1 VFFILSKLLD
11 VFLSPLSWSL
21 VLLAAAVPWRRR
33 AVRSWKRRR
42 LFGALGL
49 GLLGLSSCMPV
60 SQFLAWRL
68 EHATTPTYRDDVTY
82 DAVVLLGGVV
92 DEEVTEKS
100 GQPAYNDNIERLVMT
115 HKLLQD
121 GKAKVAIISSAP
133 LDPKRPEIGEAVVL
147 ARQLESWGIA
157 RDRILIEDRARNT
170 RENATY
176 SQAIA
181 RARGYERV
189 LILTSAF
196 HMVRAAEC
204 FAAVGMPVDTLAVDY
219 RDLYAMVSNLMG
231 QQPLHFLETIG
242 QQVVAGALALPA
254 VTGARAAVRK
264 PHVALAGLLDYAEV
278 VVQEGD
284 CV

>member
-1 VFFILSKLLD
+1 MFFILSKLLD

-42 LFGALGL
+42 LIGALGL
-49 GLLGLSSCMPV
+49 GILVLSSCMPV
-60 SQFLAWRL
+60 SQLLAWRL
-68 EHATTPTYRDDVTY
+68 EHATTSTYRGDITY

-100 GQPAYNDNIERLVMT
+100 GQPSYNDNIERLVMT

-133 LDPKRPEIGEAVVL
+133 LDPKRPEIGEATVL
-147 ARQLESWGIA
+147 ARQLEAWGIA
-157 RDRILIEDRARNT
+157 KDRIIIEDRARNT

-176 SQAIA
+176 SQEIA
-181 RARGYERV
+181 RAQGYERV

-219 RDLYAMVSNLMG
+219 RAHEHTGPIGEWLPRASSLHVTSNMLREMAG
-231 QQPLHFLETIG
+231 RWIYRVQGYGKPL
-242 QQVVAGALALPA
+242 
-254 VTGARAAVRK
+254 
-264 PHVALAGLLDYAEV
+264 
-278 VVQEGD
+278 
-284 CV
+284 